1 MSVELSWSYGKKWRM
16 FYNVTEVQ
24 SFITDAP
31 YIVIR
36 QDNQKTVLMYS
47 EIKEII
53 IKE

>member
-1 MSVELSWSYGKKWRM
+1 MTVELSWSYGKKWRM
-16 FYNVTEVQ
+16 YYDVTEVQ
-24 SFITDAP
+24 QFVTDAP

-36 QDNQKTVLMYS
+36 QDKEKTVLMLS